1 MTVVQCSR
9 HSRNHYRYSYKGQ
22 GPKMSRTSGTTPV
35 LVVETVPLG
44 EALPMSERTVTNRN
58 PALDGVI
65 DFIGGTTGATASVY
79 VGQSLD
85 TVKVKMQTFPTLYKN
100 ALDCFAKTYRQDGIA
115 RGLYAG
121 TVPALAANISEN
133 SVLFMFYGLCQK
145 IMTKVVGKE
154 HVTHLNPL
162 ENALSGGTA
171 AFFSSFTLCP
181 TELVKCRLQAMREM
195 ASLGKLEGGL
205 ERLKIGPF
213 GLTKEILQQEGI
225 RGLFKGLTA
234 TFMREIPGYVFFFGA
249 FRTVLSGGVGGVCLW
264 VTIFPADVVKSRVQV
279 ASTAGML
286 EPTFRSVIKQIYK
299 EEGIQALYKG
309 LGPTVLRT
317 FPATGALFLAYETTK
332 KWLGYA
338 ADTYT

>member
-1 MTVVQCSR
+1 
-9 HSRNHYRYSYKGQ
+9 
-22 GPKMSRTSGTTPV
+22 MSRTSGTTPV

-234 TFMREIPGYVFFFGA
+234 TFMREIPGYVFFFGGYEATRHLLTPAGKTKDEIGA